1 MSFTKTNSIFRFAL
15 NLKPINPME
24 NLIMLIQDKQ
34 EFFDILNEWEASKKT
49 VQKKEVKE
57 SDEIY
62 LSQQEV
68 ARFLRVSMPT
78 IIAWKKARKI
88 PFYQHGRKILFK
100 KSEVLDAMKNSVL

>member
-1 MSFTKTNSIFRFAL
+1 
-15 NLKPINPME
+15 ME
-24 NLIMLIQDKQ
+24 NLFMLIKDKN
-34 EFFDILNEWEASKKT
+34 EFFEVLNEWEASKRS

-62 LSQQEV
+62 FSQRE
-68 ARFLRVSMPT
+68 AAKFLRVSMPT

-100 KSEVLDAMKNSVL
+100 KSEVLEAMKSSVL

>member
-1 MSFTKTNSIFRFAL
+1 
-15 NLKPINPME
+15 
-24 NLIMLIQDKQ
+24 MLIKDKN
-34 EFFDILNEWEASKKT
+34 EFFEVLNEWEASKRS

-62 LSQQEV
+62 FSQRE
-68 ARFLRVSMPT
+68 AAKFLRVSMPT

-100 KSEVLDAMKNSVL
+100 KSEVLEAMKSSVL

>member
-1 MSFTKTNSIFRFAL
+1 MKIGV
-15 NLKPINPME
+15 K
-24 NLIMLIQDKQ
+24 DKK
-34 EFFDILNEWEASKKT
+34 EFFDALNEWEASKLS

-62 LSQQEV
+62 FSQRE
-68 ARFLRVSMPT
+68 ASKFLRVSLPT
-78 IIAWKKARKI
+78 LISWKKARKI